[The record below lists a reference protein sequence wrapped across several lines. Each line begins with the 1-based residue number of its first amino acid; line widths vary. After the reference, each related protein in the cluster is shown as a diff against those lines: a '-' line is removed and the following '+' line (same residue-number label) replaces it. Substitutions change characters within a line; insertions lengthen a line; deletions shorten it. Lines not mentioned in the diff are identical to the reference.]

1 MGRLDGKIAAVT
13 GGASGIGE
21 ATVRRFVAEGASVAF
36 CDRDGDRG
44 RRVAA
49 ELEGTGA
56 KVAFTQADV
65 GTEAAC
71 LAFVNG
77 AAQQFGRLDVLVNN
91 AGIRKYEKVD
101 QASAASWNEILGV
114 NLMSYVFCAKAAV
127 PLMRHN
133 QGGAPGGAIVNVAS
147 VRSVV
152 SGGGN
157 LQYDTTKA
165 AIAGLTRALAAD
177 HSPEGIRVNAVG
189 PGPIFTPFH
198 ERRIAA
204 AGETVEQYNAHAAR
218 GTMLK
223 RPGRAEEVAA
233 AILFLASDDASYV
246 TGALLFVDGGMTA
259 L

>member
-1 MGRLDGKIAAVT
+1 MGRLSGKIAAVT

-21 ATVRRFVAEGASVAF
+21 ATVRRFVAEGAQVAF
-36 CDRDGDRG
+36 CDRDGERG
-44 RRVAA
+44 EKVAA
-49 ELEGTGA
+49 ELTAAGA
-56 KVAFTQADV
+56 HVAFRQADV

-77 AAQQFGRLDVLVNN
+77 AAEKFGRLDILVNN

-101 QASAASWNEILGV
+101 VASAASWHEILNV
-114 NLMSYVFCAKAAV
+114 NLLSYAFCAKAAV
-127 PLMRHN
+127 PLMRRN
-133 QGGAPGGAIVNVAS
+133 GGGSIVNLAS

-152 SGGGN
+152 AGGGN

-204 AGETVEQYNAHAAR
+204 AGETVEQYNASAAR

-223 RPGRAEEVAA
+223 RPGKAEEVAA
-233 AILFLASDDASYV
+233 AILFLASDEASYV

-259 L
+259 M